1 MSKDDP
7 LPEWANV
14 QVAASQQKIA
24 ALDGRLDAYNRELN
38 DLGKAQ
44 ILGEAIA
51 LLEALES
58 SARRFKFFIKASGLV
73 EARASLE
80 AEVSGLEEKGIPVRV
95 ESSPRLVNVLFVDT
109 ETTGLNAG
117 DQPISIGAVLSEID
131 IKSGAI
137 LSEVAS
143 YYGLREPSCEIS
155 QSAFRV
161 HGLSKSQL
169 QGKEFD
175 LRELASLF
183 GAAELIVA
191 HNAKFD
197 RRMLKFIDEA
207 HRRWGCSCWDVEW
220 PQEIGGRSLDTLCSY
235 FAINRAAPHNSI
247 SDTRAMMHAL
257 QQEQSDGS
265 TYLVQLLRKHGIA
278 V

>member
-38 DLGKAQ
+38 DLGKAH

-58 SARRFKFFIKASGLV
+58 RARRFKFFIKASGLV

-80 AEVSGLEEKGIPVRV
+80 AEVSGLGEKGIPVRV
-95 ESSPRLVNVLFVDT
+95 KSSPRLVNVLFVDT

-161 HGLSKSQL
+161 HGLSKS
-169 QGKEFD
+169 
-175 LRELASLF
+175 
-183 GAAELIVA
+183 
-191 HNAKFD
+191 
-197 RRMLKFIDEA
+197 
-207 HRRWGCSCWDVEW
+207 
-220 PQEIGGRSLDTLCSY
+220 
-235 FAINRAAPHNSI
+235 
-247 SDTRAMMHAL
+247 
-257 QQEQSDGS
+257 
-265 TYLVQLLRKHGIA
+265 
-278 V
+278 